1 MAKTKS
7 RKAQKKKSGLQSD
20 VLVYIYALTAIAIS
34 VIGCLKIGFVG
45 GLLTSVLQYL
55 IGTLY
60 GVFYGV
66 VIGVSLMAIFRR
78 SWKQLPAQYIVA
90 IILFLSGFVRFF
102 LRFKNRQGV
111 ISLFPIRHMKF
122 EFRPCARRKHRA
134 EHRHAKKSFQSC
146 SPLSFIVHDSRPIC
160 K

>member
-66 VIGVSLMAIFRR
+66 VIGISLMAIFRR

-90 IILFLSGFVRFF
+90 IILFLSGWLILASIPADEQLSGSALLNEYLQFRSDLPRGDRTGGRSDRCRTDGAVH
-102 LRFKNRQGV
+102 V
-111 ISLFPIRHMKF
+111 SL
-122 EFRPCARRKHRA
+122 
-134 EHRHAKKSFQSC
+134 
-146 SPLSFIVHDSRPIC
+146 
-160 K
+160 

>member
-1 MAKTKS
+1 MIYKG
-7 RKAQKKKSGLQSD
+7 RKRLWQRQRAERHKRKKADWQSD

-66 VIGVSLMAIFRR
+66 VIGISLMAIFRR
-78 SWKQLPAQYIVA
+78 SWKQSPAKYIVA
-90 IILFLSGFVRFF
+90 IILF
-102 LRFKNRQGV
+102 
-111 ISLFPIRHMKF
+111 F
-122 EFRPCARRKHRA
+122 ERMADPSFASRRMN
-134 EHRHAKKSFQSC
+134 S
-146 SPLSFIVHDSRPIC
+146 
-160 K
+160 

>member
-66 VIGVSLMAIFRR
+66 G
-78 SWKQLPAQYIVA
+78 
-90 IILFLSGFVRFF
+90 SG
-102 LRFKNRQGV
+102 
-111 ISLFPIRHMKF
+111 
-122 EFRPCARRKHRA
+122 
-134 EHRHAKKSFQSC
+134 
-146 SPLSFIVHDSRPIC
+146 SR
-160 K
+160 